1 MIPGPRGT
9 AAADARPAPDIRYHS
24 APMDE
29 FTVIDRFFKNQRVR
43 RDDVPLGIGDD
54 AAWVQS
60 PAGGGLVVTTDVLV
74 AGVHFPDD
82 TPPGDV
88 GHKALA
94 ANLSDIAA
102 MGAAPAWA
110 TLALTLPGVDEDWLG
125 SFASGFFELATRY
138 DVQLVGGDTTR
149 GPLSIAV
156 QLIGLVGDA
165 GCLTRGGAS
174 EGDLIYVSGTLGDAG
189 LGLRIIR
196 GALEAPVSDAVFLQ
210 HRLNRPTPRVGLGRS
225 LAGLATAAIDVSDGL
240 AADLGH
246 LCARSAAGAGVDI
259 ADVPLS
265 GAYRRLLPEVGWEP
279 ALSFGDDYEL
289 CFTVAPGEAPTV
301 EQLGREHEVPVTR
314 IGRIT
319 GDAVKWVKEGKP
331 FSPHG
336 HGYQHFS

>member
-1 MIPGPRGT
+1 MNPGPAGL
-9 AAADARPAPDIRYHS
+9 DAWPAPDIRYHS

-29 FTVIDRFFKNQRVR
+29 FTVIDRFFKNQRVH

-54 AAWVQS
+54 AAWIQG

-82 TPPGDV
+82 TAPADV

-94 ANLSDIAA
+94 VNLSDIAA

-110 TLALTLPGVDEDWLG
+110 TLALTLPGVDEPWLE

-174 EGDLIYVSGTLGDAG
+174 EGDLVYVSGTLGDAG

-196 GALEAPVSDAVFLQ
+196 GALEAPLSDTAFLL
-210 HRLNRPTPRVGLGRS
+210 HRLNRPTPRVELGRA
-225 LAGLATAAIDVSDGL
+225 LAGIATAAIDVSDGL
-240 AADLGH
+240 AADLEH
-246 LCARSAAGAGVDI
+246 LCVRSAAGAVVEI

-265 GAYRRLLPEVGWEP
+265 GAYRRLLPEVGWES

-289 CFTVAPGEAPTV
+289 CFTVAPGDASTV
-301 EQLGREHEVPVTR
+301 EQLGRDHEVPVTH

-319 GDAVKWVKEGKP
+319 GDAVKWLSQGRP